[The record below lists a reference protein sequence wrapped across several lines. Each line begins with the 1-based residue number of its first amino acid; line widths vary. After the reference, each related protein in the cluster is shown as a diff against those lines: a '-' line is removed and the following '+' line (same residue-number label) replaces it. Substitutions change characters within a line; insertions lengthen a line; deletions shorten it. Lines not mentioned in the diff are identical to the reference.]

1 MAKTAKNADAVSAL
15 NADIPFEEALKK
27 LESIVETMESGDL
40 PLETMLARYE
50 EGALLARACQTKL
63 AEAELKIQT
72 LERNMNGE
80 TVLKP
85 FLPEADDRE
94 P

>member
-1 MAKTAKNADAVSAL
+1 MAKTAKHADAANAL
-15 NADIPFEEALKK
+15 NTDVPFEDALKK
-27 LESIVETMESGDL
+27 LETIIEAMESGDL

-50 EGALLARACQTKL
+50 EGAHLARTCQAKL

-72 LERNMNGE
+72 LEKNINGE
-80 TVLKP
+80 PILTP